1 MYPKKPDPEIGQ
13 RFGKLVILKELEYSS
28 DSAKHKFLAKCDCGV
43 EKIVSKFALMSNG
56 VTSCG
61 CGRIESI
68 KNSNKIQSSDKIKVG
83 DRFGRLTVLEII
95 KRGGFRSWRCKCICD
110 CGGKKETTTFSL
122 LRGNAQSCGCLQKER
137 TSNSRKREIEI
148 GTRFGRLVVLKEE
161 RLKSNKEKRLAY
173 RCKCDCGNETVVLS
187 KSLLKGETQS
197 CGCLWKEAIYE
208 SQDKK
213 ASVTDPKQGDR
224 FGHLTVIEMVKR
236 DSIAQHTRS
245 VKCLCDCGK
254 EVIIPKDQLTSN
266 SRISCGCS
274 KLENVLAKKKEERTY
289 PAELRDMLYYD
300 DDKQRFD
307 NKEILSTDDVTFK
320 CSKCG
325 KPFVLQM
332 QSICKVTNGEL
343 NRSFLCSDCNVGCS
357 MQEYDVYNY
366 ILSIGVAENDIIRHD
381 RKFLGNKQE
390 IDMLIQSKN
399 LAIEYNGAYWHT
411 DDKRCR
417 TAKYHYNKFNICE
430 QKGFRLLTI
439 FDLDWNNHKEYIKSL
454 LNKSLGL
461 CNNVINASDC
471 VIFEIDTESAK
482 LFLKQNSNNNVD
494 LNCEI
499 NIALKYG
506 DEIVFVASL
515 FKKGKDAKQYIL
527 NNYAEKND
535 IVILNSMNRIID
547 YFVRTYNPL
556 AIKAYSNNDY
566 CNGSEF
572 EKCGFSYNGVSDNYF
587 WLMGACGVYKY
598 EIKSFLDDNEELV
611 CEAKD
616 LGVNA
621 EKHVMESL
629 GCVKST
635 RCGFKKWMFLRD
647 AEKGE

>member
-1 MYPKKPDPEIGQ
+1 MHPKKPDPKIGQ

-43 EKIVSKFALMSNG
+43 EKVVSKFALMSNG
-56 VTSCG
+56 VSSCG
-61 CGRIESI
+61 CLRLEKVKSFLKESRQV
-68 KNSNKIQSSDKIKVG
+68 KVNVG
-83 DRFGRLTVLEII
+83 DTFGRLTVLEVII
-95 KRGGFRSWRCKCICD
+95 DNNVFRKSKCKCICE
-110 CGGKKETTTFSL
+110 CGNVKYVSL
-122 LRGNAQSCGCLQKER
+122 RDLIYSGTQSCGCLQKER
-137 TSNSRKREIEI
+137 TSNARKKEIEI
-148 GTRFGRLVVLKEE
+148 GKRFGRLVVLKEE
-161 RLKSNKEKRLAY
+161 RLEKDSKKLSY
-173 RCKCDCGNETVVLS
+173 RCKCDCGKKCVVRA
-187 KSLLKGETQS
+187 KLLRNGTTQS

-208 SQDKK
+208 AQDKK

-224 FGHLTVIEMVKR
+224 FGHLTVIEMVKK
-236 DSIAQHTRS
+236 DAMAQHTRC

-254 EVIIPKDQLTSN
+254 EVIIPKDQLTSS

-274 KLENVLAKKKEERTY
+274 KLENVLAKKKENRTY

-357 MQEYDVYNY
+357 MQEDDVYNY

-417 TAKYHYNKFNICE
+417 TAKYHYNKFHICE

-506 DEIVFVASL
+506 DEIVFVAIL

-535 IVILNSMNRIID
+535 IVVVNAMNRIID

-566 CNGSEF
+566 YNGYEF
-572 EKCGFSYNGVSDNYF
+572 EKCGFSYNGVADNYF

-611 CEAKD
+611 CEARE

-635 RCGFKKWMFLRD
+635 RCGFKQWTFLRD
-647 AEKGE
+647 ADKGE